1 MCCRP
6 GTARRGL
13 VERRLPDPP
22 DLVSALVSGPIVT
35 DLLTLYLIC
44 SLFGAFFVKSYQAK
58 SKAALKKAQ
67 LASDAKAGALKS
79 Q

>member
-1 MCCRP
+1 M
-6 GTARRGL
+6 
-13 VERRLPDPP
+13 
-22 DLVSALVSGPIVT
+22 SALGSGSIVY
-35 DLLTLYLIC
+35 DKLTLLLEIS

-67 LASDAKAGALKS
+67 LASDAKAGAPKS